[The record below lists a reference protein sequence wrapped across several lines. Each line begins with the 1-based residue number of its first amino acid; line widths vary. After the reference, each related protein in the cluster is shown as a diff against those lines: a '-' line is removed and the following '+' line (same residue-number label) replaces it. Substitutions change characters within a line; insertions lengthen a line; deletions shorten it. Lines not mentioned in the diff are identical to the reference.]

1 MLRIAVL
8 ISGNGTNLQAVINAI
23 KDGYLDC
30 KIEMVISD
38 NPDAYGIKRAQD
50 NCIPVYV
57 FDRKVYKK
65 NLSDQILKTVEGRV
79 DLIVLA
85 GYLSIIRGEI
95 LSKFREKIINI
106 HPSLIPE
113 FCGKGMYG
121 EKVHEAVILNQKEES
136 GCTVHFVDE
145 GTDTGPVIMQKRI
158 RLNENETAHSLALRV
173 HNLEY
178 SSLLQTLKLFCD
190 KRIKISGGKV
200 IIKES
205 ENVEK
210 GINKCI
216 L

>member
-1 MLRIAVL
+1 
-8 ISGNGTNLQAVINAI
+8 
-23 KDGYLDC
+23 
-30 KIEMVISD
+30 
-38 NPDAYGIKRAQD
+38 
-50 NCIPVYV
+50 
-57 FDRKVYKK
+57 
-65 NLSDQILKTVEGRV
+65 
-79 DLIVLA
+79 
-85 GYLSIIRGEI
+85 
-95 LSKFREKIINI
+95 
-106 HPSLIPE
+106 
-113 FCGKGMYG
+113 
-121 EKVHEAVILNQKEES
+121 
-136 GCTVHFVDE
+136 VHFVDE